1 MHYNWFLMQFESVVI
16 RIFDVDFMLF
26 DHLFTAIWIVV
37 LYKKGYIKP
46 LIFGFFGIMINL
58 LIDYG
63 IWFSVQGIRT
73 VENLPVWMSPF
84 AFFVYFSITYGM
96 VEYSY
101 VQVMFSIDSTRED
114 SLKEMIR
121 WSVFLFGGW
130 LLFGLLSNAL
140 PISDLKVTVQRVMTG
155 QRIFQVYAIIAEY
168 AFLGILA
175 YMGRFGLTGRKI
187 LYIFVVGFFVHFSME
202 TTLLLAGIRVL
213 DLFNLIF
220 NSIVEFNTGAPILYL
235 LLFAVVPF
243 IETKLSR
250 GNTLGQ

>member
-1 MHYNWFLMQFESVVI
+1 MQFESVVI

-26 DHLFTAIWIVV
+26 DLLFTAIWMVV

-46 LIFGFFGIMINL
+46 LIFGFFGILTNL
-58 LIDYG
+58 LVDYG
-63 IWFSVQGIRT
+63 IWYSIQGIRT
-73 VENLPVWMSPF
+73 IENLPLWMSPF

-101 VQVMFSIDSTRED
+101 VQVMFSIDDESKNAIREMLFW
-114 SLKEMIR
+114 SL
-121 WSVFLFGGW
+121 FLFGGW
-130 LLFGLLSNAL
+130 LLFGLLSAIV
-140 PISDLKVTVQRVMTG
+140 PISDSEITVARVMTS
-155 QRIFQVYAIIAEY
+155 QRIYQVYAVIGEY
-168 AFLGILA
+168 VLLGILA
-175 YMGRFGLTGRKI
+175 YLGKFGLTWKKI
-187 LYIFVVGFFVHFSME
+187 LYIFAVGFFVHFSME

-243 IETKLSR
+243 FEKR
-250 GNTLGQ
+250 LGHKEESLQ

>member
-1 MHYNWFLMQFESVVI
+1 MQFESVVI

-26 DHLFTAIWIVV
+26 DLLFTAIWIAV

-63 IWFSVQGIRT
+63 VWYSVQGIRT

-96 VEYSY
+96 IEYSY
-101 VQVMFSIDSTRED
+101 VQVMFSIDNKQENA
-114 SLKEMIR
+114 LQEMLR

-130 LLFGLLSNAL
+130 LMFCLLSFVIPL
-140 PISDLKVTVQRVMTG
+140 SDSEVTVQRVMTG
-155 QRIFQVYAIIAEY
+155 QRIYQVYEIIAEY
-168 AFLGILA
+168 VLLGILA
-175 YMGRFGLTGRKI
+175 YMGKFGLTGRKI
-187 LYIFVVGFFVHFSME
+187 LYIFAVGFFVHFSME

-220 NSIVEFNTGAPILYL
+220 NSIIELKTGEPIIYMLI
-235 LLFAVVPF
+235 FAVDKL
-243 IETKLSR
+243 IEKKLGR
-250 GNTLGQ
+250 GVESGK